1 MVIIWMSY
9 MKREPKKWYPFHV
22 NHLSINLLCK
32 NISKIRTNYVSILS
46 ITS

>member
-22 NHLSINLLCK
+22 THLSINK
-32 NISKIRTNYVSILS
+32 NKNKINK
-46 ITS
+46 